1 MKPKRSK
8 LPAILIHDGAQ
19 WHLPGQK
26 PVSAPLDAPPAE
38 WLKDLA
44 KTHAAVRFLLVGDI
58 RRQDV
63 ALPPRAKWAEAQT
76 LVAQELADQTG
87 GDSTAWVIAG
97 RSYGE
102 GRGAAVIAGVFETGR
117 LAALRDAAAEA
128 GLRFAGVAA
137 LSLAVA
143 AAWRAQPAAKQ
154 MLVIVG
160 SGEALVVP
168 PAPAAPQS
176 VPAGLRHA
184 AVSPEAWLERFSH
197 GTRGVG
203 ADTPLRLLALG
214 GDAEPLVKALHE
226 QGGFA
231 DVQAL
236 AADPTLKTAI
246 TLAAS
251 VKANS
256 LRADLPVAN
265 PWVPRK
271 RFSNAWIVLPCI
283 VLLALPYLYTWH
295 EERSL
300 ETATARYQTEAA
312 QYLPLE
318 QSTDAAQKRK
328 AAAQRAYDNERA
340 TQQTLAARR
349 RPLAAFVQVA
359 YFFCRNAEPSLVL
372 DTLTE
377 QGGIVTAT
385 GTYVDDDEGLR
396 LRAALTVFAEAEGL
410 RLANTKDEAGKDA
423 EGLPIKHFS
432 YTIDCTR
439 MGDTK

>member
-1 MKPKRSK
+1 MWP
-8 LPAILIHDGAQ
+8 
-19 WHLPGQK
+19 
-26 PVSAPLDAPPAE
+26 
-38 WLKDLA
+38 
-44 KTHAAVRFLLVGDI
+44 F
-58 RRQDV
+58 
-63 ALPPRAKWAEAQT
+63 PRAPSGPRR
-76 LVAQELADQTG
+76 L
-87 GDSTAWVIAG
+87 
-97 RSYGE
+97 
-102 GRGAAVIAGVFETGR
+102 AGVFETER
-117 LAALRDAAAEA
+117 LAALRDAAAEI
-128 GLRFAGVAA
+128 GLRFGGVAA

-143 AAWRAQPAAKQ
+143 AAWRAQPTAKQ
-154 MLVIVG
+154 TLVIVG
-160 SGEALVVP
+160 QGESLVVP
-168 PAPAAPQS
+168 PAPAVPQPVS
-176 VPAGLRHA
+176 AGLRHVA
-184 AVSPEAWLERFSH
+184 LSPEAWLERFTH
-197 GTRGVG
+197 GARGLG
-203 ADTPLRLLALG
+203 ADTSLHILALG

-295 EERSL
+295 EKRSL

>member
-8 LPAILIHDGAQ
+8 IPAILIHDGAQ
-19 WHLPGQK
+19 WRLPGQA
-26 PVSAPLDAPPAE
+26 PVAAPPDAPPAE

-44 KTHAAVRFLLVGDI
+44 KTHAAVRFLLAGDI

-63 ALPPRAKWAEAQT
+63 ALPPRTKWAEAQT

-117 LAALRDAAAEA
+117 LAALRDAADEA
-128 GLRFAGVAA
+128 GLRFDGAAA

-143 AAWRAQPAAKQ
+143 AVWRAQPAAKQ
-154 MLVIVG
+154 TLVVVG
-160 SGEALVVP
+160 QGEALVVP
-168 PAPAAPQS
+168 PAPAAPQP

-184 AVSPEAWLERFSH
+184 AVAPEAWLERFTH
-197 GTRGVG
+197 GMRGLG
-203 ADTPLRLLALG
+203 ADAALRVLALG
-214 GDAEPLVKALHE
+214 GEAEPLAKTLRE

-231 DVQAL
+231 DALPLAAEPTLKAAAAL
-236 AADPTLKTAI
+236 AA
-246 TLAAS
+246 AAK
-251 VKANS
+251 VNS
-256 LRADLPVAN
+256 LRADLPLAN

-271 RFSNAWIVLPCI
+271 RFSNAWIVLPCL
-283 VLLALPYLYTWH
+283 VLLGLPYLYTWH
-295 EERSL
+295 EGRVLAAE
-300 ETATARYQTEAA
+300 TARYQAEAA

-318 QSTDAAQKRK
+318 QATDAAQKRK
-328 AAAQRAYDNERA
+328 TAAQRAYDTERA
-340 TQQTLAARR
+340 TQNALADRR

-359 YFFCRNAEPSLVL
+359 YFFCRNAGPSTVL
-372 DTLTE
+372 DSLTE
-377 QGGIVTAT
+377 KNGVVTVT
-385 GTYVDDDEGLR
+385 GTYADEEEGLS

-423 EGLPIKHFS
+423 EGLPVKHFS

-439 MGDTK
+439 MGGAK

>member
-8 LPAILIHDGAQ
+8 IPAILIHDGAQ
-19 WHLPGQK
+19 WRLPGQA
-26 PVSAPLDAPPAE
+26 PVAAPPDAPPAA
-38 WLKDLA
+38 WLNDLA
-44 KTHAAVRFLLVGDI
+44 KTHTAVRFLLACDL

-63 ALPPRAKWAEAQT
+63 ALPPRTKWAEAQN
-76 LVAQELADQTG
+76 LMAQELADQTG
-87 GDSTAWVIAG
+87 GDPTAWVIAG
-97 RSYGE
+97 QSYGE
-102 GRGAAVIAGVFETGR
+102 GRGAAVIAGVFEAGR
-117 LAALRDAAAEA
+117 LVTLRDAAAEA

-143 AAWRAQPAAKQ
+143 AAWRTQSVAKQ
-154 MLVIVG
+154 TLVIVG

-168 PAPAAPQS
+168 PAQTAPQP

-203 ADTPLRLLALG
+203 ADTSLRLLALG
-214 GDAEPLVKALHE
+214 GEAEPLVKILHE

-236 AADPTLKTAI
+236 AAEPTLKAAAA
-246 TLAAS
+246 LAAAAK
-251 VKANS
+251 VNS
-256 LRADLPVAN
+256 LRTDLPMAN

-283 VLLALPYLYTWH
+283 VLLGLPYLYTWYEGRH
-295 EERSL
+295 LQAE
-300 ETATARYQTEAA
+300 TARYQAEAA

-318 QSTDAAQKRK
+318 KATDAAQKRK
-328 AAAQRAYDNERA
+328 AAAQRAYDAERS
-340 TQQTLAARR
+340 TQQALADRR

-359 YFFCRNAEPSLVL
+359 YFFCRHAEPSLVV
-372 DTLTE
+372 DSITE
-377 QGGIVTAT
+377 RGGIVSVS
-385 GTYVDDDEGLR
+385 GTYVDDEEGLR
-396 LRAALTVFAEAEGL
+396 LREALTVFAEAEDL
-410 RLANTKDEAGKDA
+410 RLANAKDEAGKDA
-423 EGLPIKHFS
+423 EGLPVTHFS

-439 MGDTK
+439 MGDAQ

>member
-168 PAPAAPQS
+168 PAPAAPQP

-203 ADTPLRLLALG
+203 ADTPLRLLTLG
-214 GDAEPLVKALHE
+214 GEAEPLVKILHE

-236 AADPTLKTAI
+236 AAEPTLKAATA
-246 TLAAS
+246 LAAS
-251 VKANS
+251 ANANS

-283 VLLALPYLYTWH
+283 ALLALPYLYSWH
-295 EERSL
+295 ENRTLAAE
-300 ETATARYQTEAA
+300 TARYQTEAA

>member
-19 WHLPGQK
+19 WRLSGQT
-26 PVSAPLDAPPAE
+26 PVTAPVDAPPAA

-44 KTHAAVRFLLVGDI
+44 KTHAAVRFLLAGDL

-63 ALPPRAKWAEAQT
+63 ALPPRTKWAEAQT

-102 GRGAAVIAGVFETGR
+102 GRGAALLAGVFETER
-117 LAALRDAAAEA
+117 LAALRDAAANA
-128 GLRFAGVAA
+128 GLRFDGAAA

-143 AAWRAQPAAKQ
+143 SVWRAQPAAKQ
-154 MLVIVG
+154 TLVVVG
-160 SGEALVVP
+160 QGEALVVP
-168 PAPAAPQS
+168 PAPAAPQP

-184 AVSPEAWLERFSH
+184 AVAPEAWLERFTH
-197 GTRGVG
+197 GMRGLG

-214 GDAEPLVKALHE
+214 GEAEPLAAILRE

-231 DVQAL
+231 DALPLSAEPTL
-236 AADPTLKTAI
+236 AAAA

-251 VKANS
+251 AKANN

-283 VLLALPYLYTWH
+283 TLLALPYLYSWH
-295 EERSL
+295 ENRTLAAE
-300 ETATARYQTEAA
+300 TARYQAEAS

-318 QSTDAAQKRK
+318 KATDAAQKRK

-340 TQQTLAARR
+340 TQNALAARR

-359 YFFCRNAEPSLVL
+359 YFFCRNAEPSLVV
-372 DTLTE
+372 DSLTE
-377 QGGIVTAT
+377 RGGIVSVS
-385 GTYVDDDEGLR
+385 GTYVDDEEGLR
-396 LRAALTVFAEAEGL
+396 LREALAAFAESEGL
-410 RLANTKDEAGKDA
+410 RLADTKDVTTVNA
-423 EGLPIKHFS
+423 EGLPITNFT
-432 YTIDCTR
+432 YTIDCSR
-439 MGDTK
+439 MGGAK

>member
-8 LPAILIHDGAQ
+8 IPAILIHDGAQ
-19 WHLPGQK
+19 WRLPGQA
-26 PVSAPLDAPPAE
+26 PVAAPPDAPPAA
-38 WLKDLA
+38 WLNDLA
-44 KTHAAVRFLLVGDI
+44 KTHTAVRFLLACDL

-63 ALPPRAKWAEAQT
+63 ALPPRTKWAEAQN
-76 LVAQELADQTG
+76 LMAQELADQTG
-87 GDSTAWVIAG
+87 GDPTAWVIAG
-97 RSYGE
+97 CSYGE
-102 GRGAAVIAGVFETGR
+102 GRGAALLAGVFETGR
-117 LAALRDAAAEA
+117 LAALRDAADEA
-128 GLRFAGVAA
+128 GLRFDGAAA

-143 AAWRAQPAAKQ
+143 AVWRAQPAAKQ
-154 MLVIVG
+154 TLVVVG
-160 SGEALVVP
+160 QGEALVVP
-168 PAPAAPQS
+168 PAPAAPQP

-203 ADTPLRLLALG
+203 ADTSLRLLALG
-214 GDAEPLVKALHE
+214 GEAEPLAAVLRE

-231 DVQAL
+231 DALPLAVDQTLKAAAAL
-236 AADPTLKTAI
+236 AA
-246 TLAAS
+246 AAK
-251 VKANS
+251 VNS
-256 LRADLPVAN
+256 LRTDLPVAN

-295 EERSL
+295 EKRSL

>member
-19 WHLPGQK
+19 WRLSGQK
-26 PVSAPLDAPPAE
+26 PVSAPPDAPPAE

-44 KTHAAVRFLLVGDI
+44 KTHAAVRFLLAGDL

-63 ALPPRAKWAEAQT
+63 ALPPRTKWAEAQT

-87 GDSTAWVIAG
+87 GDPTAWVIAG

-102 GRGAAVIAGVFETGR
+102 GRGAAVIAGVFEAGR
-117 LAALRDAAAEA
+117 LVTLRDAAAEA
-128 GLRFAGVAA
+128 GLRFDGAAA
-137 LSLAVA
+137 LGLAVA

-154 MLVIVG
+154 TLVIVG

-168 PAPAAPQS
+168 PAPAAPQP

-184 AVSPEAWLERFSH
+184 AVAPEAWLERFTH
-197 GTRGVG
+197 GMRGLG

-214 GDAEPLVKALHE
+214 GEAEPLVKILHE

-236 AADPTLKTAI
+236 AAEPTLKAATA
-246 TLAAS
+246 LAAS
-251 VKANS
+251 AKANS

-283 VLLALPYLYTWH
+283 VLLGLPYLYTWYEGRH
-295 EERSL
+295 LQAE
-300 ETATARYQTEAA
+300 TARYQAEAA

-318 QSTDAAQKRK
+318 RSTDAAQKRK
-328 AAAQRAYDNERA
+328 AAAQRAYDSERS
-340 TQQTLAARR
+340 TQQALATRR
-349 RPLAAFVQVA
+349 LPLAAFVQVA
-359 YFFCRNAEPSLVL
+359 YFFCRNAEPSLVV
-372 DTLTE
+372 DSLTE
-377 QGGIVTAT
+377 RGGIVSA
-385 GTYVDDDEGLR
+385 L
-396 LRAALTVFAEAEGL
+396 AAFAESEGL
-410 RLANTKDEAGKDA
+410 RLADTKDVTTVNA
-423 EGLPIKHFS
+423 EGLPITNFT
-432 YTIDCTR
+432 YTIDCSR
-439 MGDTK
+439 MGGAK